1 MLIRLIL
8 DPDDEHRSGANQ
20 INEMRQWFSFQEH
33 SKRGNAASHPV
44 CRAATLDVRG
54 FAFRAAGRQPI
65 DLGWRA
71 AFPDWQPAA
80 ETGDDAQ
87 LLPAFCIASI
97 RVPSLYRGGGR
108 VSLSSMVGFSVSLRG
123 RPPFRDWRNDRGLG
137 LSISAGDGKCPQ
149 ARLWAQV

>member
-1 MLIRLIL
+1 
-8 DPDDEHRSGANQ
+8 
-20 INEMRQWFSFQEH
+20 MRQWFSFQEH

-87 LLPAFCIASI
+87 LLPALRNGEIAQLENPTI
-97 RVPSLYRGGGR
+97 EDKET
-108 VSLSSMVGFSVSLRG
+108 
-123 RPPFRDWRNDRGLG
+123 RPPPRYNEPKSGSWVIAVRAE
-137 LSISAGDGKCPQ
+137 SAEQ
-149 ARLWAQV
+149 